1 MLSAYVIEQ
10 FNRHLKDNVLD
21 EYWIRPRVW
30 FKKAVTVIAGLIIC
44 LNANTVEALV
54 EEEASLRKVSKHWD

>member
-1 MLSAYVIEQ
+1 VLSAYVIEQ

-30 FKKAVTVIAGLIIC
+30 FKKAVTVLAGLIC
-44 LNANTVEALV
+44 LNANAVEALV
-54 EEEASLRKVSKHWD
+54 EEEASLRAVSKHWD